1 MIFYEVDIQTP
12 TTIRGDDG
20 WRPVLGDSDAAQ
32 KFTETQLSRFLNNI
46 DKNNARLKYRVREV
60 VRETRLRKL

>member
-12 TTIRGDDG
+12 TTARGDDG
-20 WRPVLGDSDAAQ
+20 WRPVLGQA
-32 KFTETQLSRFLNNI
+32 ETVQQFSEIQLSRFLNNI

-60 VRETRLRKL
+60 VRETRIRKL